1 MKWFRCLI
9 EGENFPGVLANSD
22 ELIGFYTT
30 RFVEAETA
38 EEAEMK
44 ALANLKNEESL
55 QLPEGVVPPSNAK
68 VYFEEIEEV
77 MESEVPEVN
86 AGFSFY
92 IMGT

>member
-9 EGENFPGVLANSD
+9 KGENFPGALVNSD
-22 ELIGFYTT
+22 KLIGFYTT
-30 RFVEAETA
+30 RCVEAETY

-44 ALANLKNEESL
+44 ALASLKNEESL
-55 QLPEGVVPPSNAK
+55 QLPVGLVPPNTAK
-68 VYFEEIEEV
+68 VYFEEIIEI

-92 IMGT
+92 VMGT